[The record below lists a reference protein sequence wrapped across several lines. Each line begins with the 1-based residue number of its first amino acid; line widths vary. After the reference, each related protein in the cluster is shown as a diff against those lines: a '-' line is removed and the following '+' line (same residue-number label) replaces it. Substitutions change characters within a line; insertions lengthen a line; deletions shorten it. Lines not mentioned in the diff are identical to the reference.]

1 MSENFGPDE
10 KSREYIFNR
19 IHRQELSSC
28 IVMGILNI
36 TPDSFYDGSRRF
48 NIDDAV
54 KKGLE
59 IWDSGALWL
68 DIGGESTRPGAEPV
82 DVEEELRRVIP
93 VIKEL
98 KKVRPNGLISIDTR
112 RSRVAMEAINS
123 GAEMVNDVSGL
134 SDPKMI
140 DVILDTGCSVCIMHM
155 QGLPENMQENPK
167 YGDCIGEV
175 GQFLFKQAETLV
187 AKGHPKELII
197 LDPGI
202 GFGKKLHHNLD
213 LLKEIETLTKSNY
226 SVMLGISRK
235 SMIGQITG
243 KNDPKDRLAGTLA
256 TSAFA
261 FYNKIDII
269 RVHDVD
275 QNIDLLKVLNKLVN

>member
-1 MSENFGPDE
+1 MSENFRPVE
-10 KSREYIFNR
+10 KSRGNILTS
-19 IHRQELSSC
+19 IHRQKLSSS
-28 IVMGILNI
+28 IVMGILNV

-48 NIDDAV
+48 NPDEAV
-54 KKGLE
+54 KRGLE
-59 IWDSGALWL
+59 IWDSGAIWL
-68 DIGGESTRPGAEPV
+68 DVGGESTRPGAEAV

-98 KKVRPNGLISIDTR
+98 KKIRPNGLISIDTR
-112 RSRVAMEAINS
+112 RSKVAIEAIKS
-123 GAEMVNDVSGL
+123 GAQMVNDVSGL

-140 DVILDTGCSVCIMHM
+140 DVILETGCAVCIMHM
-155 QGLPENMQENPK
+155 QGLPENMQENPN
-167 YGDCIGEV
+167 YRDCINEV
-175 GQFLFKQAETLV
+175 SQFLFNRADELIS
-187 AKGHPKELII
+187 KGHPRELVI

-202 GFGKKLHHNLD
+202 GFGKKLHHNVD
-213 LLKEIETLTKSNY
+213 LLKEIEVLTKSSY
-226 SVMLGISRK
+226 SVMLGTSRK

-269 RVHDVD
+269 RVHDVEE
-275 QNIDLLKVLNKLVN
+275 NVDLLKVLNVLEN